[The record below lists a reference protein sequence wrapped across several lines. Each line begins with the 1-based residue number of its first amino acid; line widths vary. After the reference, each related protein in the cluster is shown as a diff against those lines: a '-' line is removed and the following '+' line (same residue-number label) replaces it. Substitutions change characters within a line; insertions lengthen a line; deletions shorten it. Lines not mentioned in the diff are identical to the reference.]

1 MIGIITAMDE
11 ETNEVKKVM
20 ENLEHF
26 KIYDIDMYKGSI
38 SGKDCVLAKCGVGKV
53 NAART
58 TQLLIEKNDVDCV
71 INVGSA
77 GALNPELDY
86 GDIVISNKCIQH
98 DFDITAFGH
107 EKGYITDL
115 GKYFDADEK
124 LVEKC
129 DNILKNMLKDEYKT
143 VIGTVASGDQF
154 QNDRNNKKEIYNEFN
169 ADCVEME
176 GAAVAQTCKLCD
188 VPFIVI
194 RSITDKSN
202 ENEHVDFY
210 EYLQMASKRCADFIT
225 EFVK

>member
-11 ETNEVKKVM
+11 ETNEVKNVM
-20 ENLEHF
+20 ENVEHS
-26 KIYDIDMYKGSI
+26 KIYDIDVFKGTI

-58 TQLLIEKNDVDCV
+58 AQLLIEKNDLECV
-71 INVGSA
+71 VNVGSA

-86 GDIVISNKCIQH
+86 GDIVISDKCLQH

-115 GKYFDADEK
+115 GKYFEADKK

-129 DNILKNMLKDEYKT
+129 DGILKNLLEDKYKT

-154 QNDRNNKKEIYNEFN
+154 QNNRETKKEIYSEFN

-176 GAAVAQTCKLCD
+176 GAAIAQTCKLCN

-210 EYLQMASKRCADFIT
+210 EYLQMASKRCADFIK

>member
-11 ETNEVKKVM
+11 ETNEVKKIM
-20 ENLEHF
+20 ENVEHT
-26 KIYDIDMYKGSI
+26 KIYDIDVFKGKI
-38 SGKDCVLAKCGVGKV
+38 SNKECVLAKCGVGKV

-58 TQLLIEKNDVDCV
+58 TQLLIEKNDLECIV
-71 INVGSA
+71 NVGSA
-77 GALNPELDY
+77 GALNKDLDY
-86 GDIVISNKCIQH
+86 GDIVISDKCLQH

-107 EKGYITDL
+107 EKGYISGL
-115 GKYFDADEK
+115 GKYFEADKK

-129 DNILKNMLKDEYKT
+129 NKILNSMLEDGYKT

-154 QNDRNNKKEIYNEFN
+154 QNDRIEKQKIYNEFS

-176 GAAVAQTCKLCD
+176 GAAIAQTCQLSN
-188 VPFIVI
+188 VPFIII

-210 EYLQMASKRCADFIT
+210 EYLQMASKRCADFIK